1 MYLPA
6 LKNAIQNLEE
16 KLFYD
21 VALMYLTTLGYQE
34 LSMVDGTGDG
44 GRDVTCSREDLRI
57 QLSVRRDWRKKINE
71 EASNTERSGHR
82 HLIYVTNKIVSPD
95 AEQEFIQSDYSHRG
109 TIDLSTHDLKRIVT
123 ALSRPGVIRRAYEL
137 LNMAVPSTLEATP
150 KDIALSTLL
159 LFSQEANELRE
170 AVINAN
176 TRAHLFKNPGISENV
191 LIGLVENS
199 TPGTNVA
206 RAARGAIS
214 QLRTSGR
221 IVGSSSSLNLSP
233 SEQETMKAAE
243 AEFLTAAQADV
254 TALSTMTSLSEDDS
268 RELLNLALNL
278 LIRGRDLN
286 GTGPTEEALRSF
298 IAKKSLNRQREK
310 IFDALSRTKSAT
322 FKQYGATIDRVFST
336 NTFDIYRA
344 LGRRTDITVV
354 LDASVAMPVMF
365 GLEFGAARS
374 RYGIAALALRD
385 ACKAHNIRM
394 TVPRCYLNEM
404 AAHGR
409 NALEKLDVYNNLPEE
424 ARISLRASGN
434 AYLSHYTHIHEVIR
448 SSGDELSLQEFL
460 QHFGIADGRPL
471 DKIENKIS
479 SILESH
485 GIAIL
490 PDERYDQTVYE
501 IISSKKTFEIKL
513 LIEHDAIVCSKLKN
527 DDQRGFILA
536 TWDKIIIDVVEDIAR
551 VFADTPARVID
562 FLSMAHGQDIE
573 SDQNYELLSA
583 LIHTD
588 EKIAQKLAE
597 KVDHINSV
605 EQAYKLR
612 ALVEASRQR
621 NGEAWTLKPEDITP
635 LLDPDEQDASPDTAS

>member
-109 TIDLSTHDLKRIVT
+109 TIDLSIHDLKRIVT

-298 IAKKSLNRQREK
+298 IAKK
-310 IFDALSRTKSAT
+310 A
-322 FKQYGATIDRVFST
+322 
-336 NTFDIYRA
+336 
-344 LGRRTDITVV
+344 
-354 LDASVAMPVMF
+354 
-365 GLEFGAARS
+365 
-374 RYGIAALALRD
+374 
-385 ACKAHNIRM
+385 
-394 TVPRCYLNEM
+394 
-404 AAHGR
+404 
-409 NALEKLDVYNNLPEE
+409 
-424 ARISLRASGN
+424 
-434 AYLSHYTHIHEVIR
+434 
-448 SSGDELSLQEFL
+448 
-460 QHFGIADGRPL
+460 
-471 DKIENKIS
+471 
-479 SILESH
+479 
-485 GIAIL
+485 
-490 PDERYDQTVYE
+490 
-501 IISSKKTFEIKL
+501 
-513 LIEHDAIVCSKLKN
+513 
-527 DDQRGFILA
+527 
-536 TWDKIIIDVVEDIAR
+536 
-551 VFADTPARVID
+551 
-562 FLSMAHGQDIE
+562 
-573 SDQNYELLSA
+573 
-583 LIHTD
+583 
-588 EKIAQKLAE
+588 
-597 KVDHINSV
+597 
-605 EQAYKLR
+605 
-612 ALVEASRQR
+612 
-621 NGEAWTLKPEDITP
+621 
-635 LLDPDEQDASPDTAS
+635 